1 MVITRSMTRASA
13 AASAAYFDRQRL
25 ALAEMVEAA
34 EILMSMKNEL
44 RRSARI
50 AAQRR

>member
-1 MVITRSMTRASA
+1 MTTRSMTRASA
-13 AASAAYFDRQRL
+13 AASAAYFERL
-25 ALAEMVEAA
+25 YLSLAEMMEAA

-50 AAQRR
+50 AARRR